1 MKTKQGVHIHN
12 LVFET
17 ILGILEFERLKPQK
31 ISVDLDLF
39 YTQLPSKA
47 YLDYMEIQEL
57 IQKMMQEKQYLLIE
71 DALKDLSHAL
81 KTRYS
86 GISELYLKISKLEI
100 SPNSQVGASVKIC
113 YENNLKFRTSFYH

>member
-1 MKTKQGVHIHN
+1 MKTKQAVHIHN

-39 YTQLPSKA
+39 YTELPNKA

-71 DALKDLSHAL
+71 DALKDLSHVL
-81 KTRYS
+81 KTHYS
-86 GISELYLKISKLEI
+86 EISELYLKISKLEI
-100 SPNSQVGASVKIC
+100 SPNFQVGASVKIY
-113 YENNLKFRTSFYH
+113 YETNL

>member
-12 LVFET
+12 LVFEA

-39 YTQLPSKA
+39 YTQLPNKA
-47 YLDYMEIQEL
+47 YLDYMEIQEI
-57 IQKMMQEKQYLLIE
+57 IQKMIQEKQYFLIE
-71 DALKDLSHAL
+71 DALKDLSQIL

-86 GISELYLKISKLEI
+86 GISELFLKISKLEI
-100 SPNSQVGASVKIC
+100 SPNSQVGASVKIY
-113 YENNLKFRTSFYH
+113 YENNL

>member
-1 MKTKQGVHIHN
+1 MKTQQGVHIHN
-12 LVFET
+12 LVFGT

-31 ISVDLDLF
+31 ISVNLDLF
-39 YTQLPSKA
+39 YTQLPNKA

-57 IQKMMQEKQYLLIE
+57 IEKVMQENQYLLIE

-86 GISELYLKISKLEI
+86 EISELYLKISKLEI

-113 YENNLKFRTSFYH
+113 YENDL

>member
-1 MKTKQGVHIHN
+1 MKTKQGVHIHH

-31 ISVDLDLF
+31 ISVNVDLF
-39 YTQLPSKA
+39 YTELPNKA

-57 IQKMMQEKQYLLIE
+57 IQKMMREKQYLLIE
-71 DALKDLSHAL
+71 DALKDLSHVL

-86 GISELYLKISKLEI
+86 EISELYLKISKLEI
-100 SPNSQVGASVKIC
+100 SPNSQVGASVKIY
-113 YENNLKFRTSFYH
+113 YENDL

>member
-1 MKTKQGVHIHN
+1 MKTQQGVHIHN
-12 LVFET
+12 LVFEA

-31 ISVDLDLF
+31 ISVNLDLF
-39 YTQLPSKA
+39 YTQLPNKT
-47 YLDYMEIQEL
+47 YLDYIKIQEL
-57 IQKMMQEKQYLLIE
+57 IQKMMQENQYLLIE

-86 GISELYLKISKLEI
+86 EISELYLKISKLEI

-113 YENNLKFRTSFYH
+113 YENDL

>member
-31 ISVDLDLF
+31 ISVNLDLF
-39 YTQLPSKA
+39 YTQLPNKV

-71 DALKDLSHAL
+71 DALKDLSHVL

-86 GISELYLKISKLEI
+86 AISELYLKISKLEI
-100 SPNSQVGASVKIC
+100 SPNSQVGASVKIR
-113 YENNLKFRTSFYH
+113 YESNL

>member
-39 YTQLPSKA
+39 CTQLPNKA

-71 DALKDLSHAL
+71 DALKDLSHVL

-113 YENNLKFRTSFYH
+113 YENNL

>member
-31 ISVDLDLF
+31 ISVNVDLF
-39 YTQLPSKA
+39 YTELPNKA

-57 IQKMMQEKQYLLIE
+57 IQKMMQEKQYFLIE
-71 DALKDLSHAL
+71 DALKDLSQIL
-81 KTRYS
+81 KTRYNE
-86 GISELYLKISKLEI
+86 ISELYLKISKLEI
-100 SPNSQVGASVKIC
+100 SPNSQVGASVKIY
-113 YENNLKFRTSFYH
+113 YENDL

>member
-12 LVFET
+12 FVFET

-39 YTQLPSKA
+39 YTELPNKA

-57 IQKMMQEKQYLLIE
+57 IQKMMQEKQYFLIE

-81 KTRYS
+81 KTHYKE
-86 GISELYLKISKLEI
+86 ITELYLKISKLEI
-100 SPNSQVGASVKIC
+100 SPNSQVGASVKIY
-113 YENNLKFRTSFYH
+113 YETNL

>member
-39 YTQLPSKA
+39 YTELPNKA
-47 YLDYMEIQEL
+47 FLDYIKIQEL

-71 DALKDLSHAL
+71 DALKDLGHAL

-86 GISELYLKISKLEI
+86 AISELYLKISKLEI
-100 SPNSQVGASVKIC
+100 SPNSQVGASVKIY
-113 YENNLKFRTSFYH
+113 YENDL

>member
-1 MKTKQGVHIHN
+1 MKTKQGVHVHN

-57 IQKMMQEKQYLLIE
+57 IQKMMQENQYLLIE

-81 KTRYS
+81 KTRYKE
-86 GISELYLKISKLEI
+86 ISDLHLKISKLEI
-100 SPNSQVGASVKIC
+100 SPNSQVGASVKIR
-113 YENNLKFRTSFYH
+113 YESNL

>member
-39 YTQLPSKA
+39 YTQLPNKA
-47 YLDYMEIQEL
+47 YLDYMEIQEI
-57 IQKMMQEKQYLLIE
+57 IQNTMREKQYLLIE

-81 KTRYS
+81 KTRYKE
-86 GISELYLKISKLEI
+86 ISELFLKISKLEI

-113 YENNLKFRTSFYH
+113 YENNL